1 MKRKHTWLFVAAGFG
16 LLATLA
22 YLLAC
27 GGAQRTD
34 GGRGLLP
41 VGATTPTL
49 SGSDQAGIQ
58 RGIADARGG
67 YLLVFFYPKDNTP
80 GCTTEACALRDAW
93 DKLQAAKLTIYGVSS
108 DDQASHAD
116 FATEH
121 RLPFP
126 LIADPDHVWSKAFG
140 VPTVLGMAA
149 RVSFLIDPE
158 GKVAHVFPNV
168 DPALHLTEVLAALRG
183 ARGG

>member
-1 MKRKHTWLFVAAGFG
+1 MKRKHTWLFGALGAAVI
-16 LLATLA
+16 ATAA

-27 GGAQRTD
+27 GAVQRTD
-34 GGRGLLP
+34 GGSGLLP
-41 VGATTPTL
+41 IGAQAPTL
-49 SGSDQAGIQ
+49 SGSDQGGA
-58 RGIADARGG
+58 RRTIADARGG

-93 DKLQAAKLTIYGVSS
+93 DKLQAEKLTIYGVSS
-108 DDQASHAD
+108 DDQASHAK

-140 VPTVLGMAA
+140 VATILGMTE
-149 RVSFLIDPE
+149 RVSFLIGPR
-158 GKVAHVFPNV
+158 GKVARVFPDV
-168 DPALHLTEVLAALRG
+168 DPALHLTEVLAALRA
-183 ARGG
+183 ARGH